1 MTVLCVEGLFNRI
14 CQVVYNYFT
23 IKINYLSLRSFN
35 TNPQYLEFMYSLKKT
50 AGTGSSFM
58 TLDNVGNL
66 VIAGNLIVN
75 GSFINTKTIRLTDG
89 THNITMSSTS

>member
-1 MTVLCVEGLFNRI
+1 
-14 CQVVYNYFT
+14 
-23 IKINYLSLRSFN
+23 
-35 TNPQYLEFMYSLKKT
+35 
-50 AGTGSSFM
+50 M

-89 THNITMSSTS
+89 THNITMASTS